1 MAALVIKKLP
11 NALHGR
17 LKARAKRHHR
27 SLTKEA
33 VALLELG
40 VKAPPAG
47 SNPAE
52 ALVRLLA
59 AGDALERKGVDL
71 ETWAA
76 RSREVW
82 R

>member
-33 VALLELG
+33 VALLEAG
-40 VKAPPAG
+40 IKAPATG
-47 SNPAE
+47 TNPAQ
-52 ALVRLLA
+52 ALGRLLA
-59 AGDALERKGVDL
+59 AGDALQRNGVDL
-71 ETWAA
+71 EAWAA